1 MNNKS
6 FYTTGEISELL
17 NISRATVSR
26 KFDEGILKGKKNPIT
41 KGRLISRE
49 SIIAFAQRYNVQLP
63 IGQLPIGRSNQK
75 KVVLLTKDTMIK
87 SLVENAIG
95 ADKQIRLEVISSG
108 CEALIKSAKES
119 CNLLIIDEEIPDVL
133 PIEIIKAL
141 RRIRKESDLK
151 IISCLNTDKSDMYL
165 ESGANDYYVKNE
177 TDQETLRKKLI
188 ALLELSDIAAG
199 IREPY
204 THKREWPRMSVNL
217 PAAIELYSPDDP
229 EYCQHGT
236 AVIENISRGGAYL
249 SRIQLDKDFIPS
261 KSFRVRVNVNEG
273 VLSDWQADAKV
284 VRFEFND
291 HLSICVQFVD
301 LSSQNE
307 EKIMKLFN

>member
-1 MNNKS
+1 M
-6 FYTTGEISELL
+6 
-17 NISRATVSR
+17 V
-26 KFDEGILKGKKNPIT
+26 
-41 KGRLISRE
+41 
-49 SIIAFAQRYNVQLP
+49 
-63 IGQLPIGRSNQK
+63 
-75 KVVLLTKDTMIK
+75 K

-95 ADKQIRLEVISSG
+95 ADKQISLEVISSG

-119 CNLLIIDEEIPDVL
+119 CNLLIIDEEIPDVS

-177 TDQETLRKKLI
+177 IDQDTLRGKI
-188 ALLELSDIAAG
+188 ISLLEIPETTAG
-199 IREPY
+199 ISETF

-229 EYCQHGT
+229 DYYQHGT

-249 SRIQLDKDFIPS
+249 SRVQLDKGFIPS

-273 VLSDWQADAKV
+273 VLSDWQADSKV
-284 VRFEFND
+284 VHFEFNEY
-291 HLSICVQFVD
+291 LSICVQFVD
-301 LSSQNE
+301 LPSQNE
-307 EKIMKLFN
+307 EKIIKLFN